1 MEIHR
6 NNYEAYFLDYLEG
19 RLSEQ
24 EIALLLAFLEK
35 NPDLEDE
42 LYQFENITL
51 KEHDINLKNKE
62 VMFKSTE
69 DYPSVNEQNFPEFCV
84 AHFENQLGQK
94 GEQMLKRYLELN
106 PSLIKEYNLYGKV
119 FLEADS
125 AQRMPGKS
133 QLRHITFSPARRW
146 MLTASAVAAI
156 LLFALL
162 LLPLRNKTITLQPQT
177 AAVNASNQ
185 AQTPVTAPVV
195 AQAPTV
201 KKGNRALTKTFR
213 KSPVVASVPADSI
226 NGPQVGEVREN
237 ILLAALAPVEVHS
250 LGNAAGKPDLLPARI
265 ILLEKPVKGS
275 RDNHEYEPLFDY
287 ALAEVRNKMKD
298 RIPSGNDN
306 GKLSW
311 WGIAEYGVKGFN
323 QLTGSNLRLE
333 RRTDNNGKEILA
345 LGAGKLEITAPLR

>member
-51 KEHDINLKNKE
+51 KESDINLKNKG
-62 VMFKSTE
+62 VMFKSTD
-69 DYPSVNEQNFPEFCV
+69 DYPLVNEQNFPEFCV
-84 AHFENQLGQK
+84 AHFENQLGQR
-94 GEQMLKRYLELN
+94 GEQMLKVYLESN
-106 PSLIKEYNLYGKV
+106 PSLIKEYNLYSKV
-119 FLEADS
+119 YLEVDPS
-125 AQRMPGKS
+125 QRMPGKNH
-133 QLRHITFSPARRW
+133 LKHVTFSPARRW
-146 MLTASAVAAI
+146 LLTASAVAAI
-156 LLFALL
+156 LIFALL
-162 LLPLRNKTITLQPQT
+162 LLPLRNKTITLQPET
-177 AAVNASNQ
+177 AAVNALNQ
-185 AQTPVTAPVV
+185 AQTPATSPVV
-195 AQAPTV
+195 AQAPTTKNENTVRAKTPRKKLLIASESVDSMKVSLV
-201 KKGNRALTKTFR
+201 K
-213 KSPVVASVPADSI
+213 
-226 NGPQVGEVREN
+226 EVRED
-237 ILLAALAPVEVHS
+237 ILLAAIAPVELHS
-250 LGNAAGKPDLLPARI
+250 LETGAGNVNLLPARLM
-265 ILLEKPVKGS
+265 LLQKPGNGG

-287 ALAEVRNKMKD
+287 ALAEVKNKVQET
-298 RIPSGNDN
+298 IPTRKED

-323 QLTGSNLRLE
+323 QITGSNLRLE